1 VLFGANIERER
12 WIRAAILRPTAKAPF
27 WIWIYNMSHC
37 SLPVAVALLT
47 RHIYL
52 TRIHCLAAF
61 VAYVAQLPAEKER
74 CASSVINALQNEP
87 ELQQSTVFARV
98 TILRAEV
105 YLATDRLDLARR
117 DLETALEALQRSAL
131 LSDPT
136 TSTLVHRQQL
146 QARAYRVLTDVHLQ
160 SGNVASAI
168 QALRLLAECNPA
180 LRTKVNQELE
190 QLLQLLQQL

>member
-1 VLFGANIERER
+1 MDSCCYI
-12 WIRAAILRPTAKAPF
+12 
-27 WIWIYNMSHC
+27 
-37 SLPVAVALLT
+37 ALHGKSAFLDLDLQHFMLQCEMQLICLT
-47 RHIYL
+47 RGHF
-52 TRIHCLAAF
+52 CLAALAF
-61 VAYVAQLPAEKER
+61 IAQLPAEKER

-87 ELQQSTVFARV
+87 ELQQSTVYARV

-105 YLATDRLDLARR
+105 YLATDRLDLAQR

-131 LSDPT
+131 LSEND
-136 TSTLVHRQQL
+136 SSSQVRQL
-146 QARAYRVLTDVHLQ
+146 QARAYRVLADVHVQ

-190 QLLQLLQQL
+190 QLQQQQLL

>member
-1 VLFGANIERER
+1 
-12 WIRAAILRPTAKAPF
+12 
-27 WIWIYNMSHC
+27 
-37 SLPVAVALLT
+37 
-47 RHIYL
+47 
-52 TRIHCLAAF
+52 
-61 VAYVAQLPAEKER
+61 
-74 CASSVINALQNEP
+74 
-87 ELQQSTVFARV
+87 
-98 TILRAEV
+98 
-105 YLATDRLDLARR
+105 LDLARC

-131 LSDPT
+131 LSDPS

-190 QLLQLLQQL
+190 QLQQQL